1 MNKRAGLTIA
11 AGTLAVVAL
20 ITGTAS
26 AATTSAAATHAGHS
40 QALTVAQEE
49 TIFEEY
55 ATARASADPT
65 AMAKVITPNMRWV
78 YPAGKSIV
86 SGTARGL
93 AQVIARAKAEND
105 YGATF
110 SLVNAFQTPQG
121 IAVEVHAAGT
131 HNGKT
136 LNQDLIDNVQFK
148 GDKVSSITSGA
159 TDFAALDDYFLGA
172 S

>member
-1 MNKRAGLTIA
+1 MKVRTALTIA
-11 AGTLAVVAL
+11 AGTLAGAAL

-26 AATTSAAATHAGHS
+26 AATTSAPATHVCHS
-40 QALTVAQEE
+40 RALTVAQEE
-49 TIFEEY
+49 TIFEDY
-55 ATARASADPT
+55 ATARASADPK
-65 AMAKVITPNMRWV
+65 AMAKVITPNMMWV

-148 GDKVSSITSGA
+148 GDKVSSIISGA
-159 TDFAALDDYFLGA
+159 TDFAALDDYFANA